1 MSSGGSSDSPFK
13 SLKLFAHKIL
23 QVAGAKPNTLAG
35 LVLQP
40 LLFASE
46 PSTPLANSEPWVGD
60 TKIYYY
66 QDFTIKTYDL
76 GLSF

>member
-23 QVAGAKPNTLAG
+23 QVAGAKPHTLAG

-46 PSTPLANSEPWVGD
+46 PSTPLANSEPWVTLWD
-60 TKIYYY
+60 
-66 QDFTIKTYDL
+66 
-76 GLSF
+76 